1 MHNIHVLSRGVFI
14 DGDHILLCRT
24 LDLKNNFFFLP
35 GGHIEHQESAETA
48 LIRELKEETGNEF
61 YIKRFLGCLEH
72 SFEPGHNSICHNH
85 EYNMVFEVGSKNIT
99 VKDNIPQVEKNI
111 ELVWVPFDHLDKLD
125 FRPGKFFIELIQKW
139 LQNSANNYFYSFM
152 KSDTTE

>member
-14 DGDHILLCRT
+14 DSGHILLCRT

-35 GGHIEHQESAETA
+35 GGHIEHQESAEKA

-61 YIKRFLGCLEH
+61 YIKGFLGCLEH

-85 EYNMVFEVGSKNIT
+85 EYNLVFEVASNNLSSKD
-99 VKDNIPQVEKNI
+99 KIPQVEKNI
-111 ELVWVPFDHLDKLD
+111 ELIWVPFNQLSELD
-125 FRPGKFFIELIQKW
+125 FRPGQFFVELISKW
-139 LQNSANNYFYSFM
+139 LNNASSNYLHSVM
-152 KSDTTE
+152 K

>member
-1 MHNIHVLSRGVFI
+1 MNKNNIHILSRGVFI
-14 DGDHILLCRT
+14 DEGHILLCRT

-85 EYNMVFEVGSKNIT
+85 EYNLVFEVGSNNLSS
-99 VKDNIPQVEKNI
+99 KDKIPQVEKNI
-111 ELVWVPFDHLDKLD
+111 ELIWIPFSQLPELE
-125 FRPGKFFIELIQKW
+125 FRPGQFFVEIISKW
-139 LQNSANNYFYSFM
+139 LNNASSNYLYSVM
-152 KSDTTE
+152 K

>member
-1 MHNIHVLSRGVFI
+1 MHNIHVLSRAVFI
-14 DGDHILLCRT
+14 DKDHILLCRT
-24 LDLKNNFFFLP
+24 LDLKRNFYFLP

-85 EYNMVFEVGSKNIT
+85 EYNLMFEVSSNKLSSKD
-99 VKDNIPQVEKNI
+99 KIPQIEKNI
-111 ELVWVPFDHLDKLD
+111 EVVWVPFNQLSELD
-125 FRPGKFFIELIQKW
+125 FRPGQFLIEIISKW
-139 LQNSANNYFYSFM
+139 LNNESNNHLYTVM
-152 KSDTTE
+152 K